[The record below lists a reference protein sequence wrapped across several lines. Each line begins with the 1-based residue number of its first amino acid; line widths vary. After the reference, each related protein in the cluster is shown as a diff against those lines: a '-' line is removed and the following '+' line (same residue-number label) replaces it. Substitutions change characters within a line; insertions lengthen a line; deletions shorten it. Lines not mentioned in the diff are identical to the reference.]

1 MCFAPSCLAFRPWID
16 LLCMPPVTVDVLAHA
31 VKKTGAVP
39 DTFGESQSPAI
50 RTGTLLNA
58 QCEAKG
64 ALSCGFA
71 LVRFTESHH
80 KNAYGE
86 RGETTHTHIRVGGS
100 LPLFRE
106 PPAKTTHTPCSS
118 NGCVLWILCGESV
131 AARSKDPPPKSK
143 SEGQVGP
150 EERTLHPPLS
160 CNHSERSDCPQAY
173 RMIRG
178 HVV

>member
-106 PPAKTTHTPCSS
+106 PPAKTTHTHTMF
-118 NGCVLWILCGESV
+118 E
-131 AARSKDPPPKSK
+131 
-143 SEGQVGP
+143 
-150 EERTLHPPLS
+150 
-160 CNHSERSDCPQAY
+160 
-173 RMIRG
+173 
-178 HVV
+178 